1 MVIDDTINDIRYDGS
16 VQEWIKDAKDG
27 YQIDKFTDAEKKDF
41 ERLRVFDFV
50 LGIVIDI

>member
-1 MVIDDTINDIRYDGS
+1 MIRLMIYDTMVL

-41 ERLRVFDFV
+41 ERLRVF
-50 LGIVIDI
+50 